1 MSDTS
6 VRKADGEVDAG
17 DIPLEVVSD
26 VEQTWQDSV
35 KDLLM
40 AYVVVPGKIL
50 LDDNRALVG
59 FGIVT
64 AYVLIAT
71 VGVWLLEPTTL
82 WDGNRLEQP
91 FQTLDHPLGTDPQG
105 RDLMTLMV
113 YGAPPI
119 LLMMISGG
127 LFVVT
132 VGTIVG
138 TVAGFAGGWTDT
150 VLSTITDIA
159 LTIPGLPL
167 IIVLAVTLNPEGPV
181 LLGILLGINGWG
193 GLARNIRSQVL
204 GIREEDYVE
213 AASSMGVSMGE
224 ILLKD
229 VLPNMMPYVLYN
241 FMSSMRGILFAS
253 VGLFYLNVLPY
264 SQENWGVLIDQAYS
278 NGALT
283 TSSMVHWIVWPI
295 LMVVVL
301 SVGLILVSQS
311 TDKLF
316 NPRVRARHQD

>member
-1 MSDTS
+1 MSDAS
-6 VRKADGEVDAG
+6 VDAE

-26 VEQTWQDSV
+26 VERTWQDTLRN
-35 KDLLM
+35 LLM
-40 AYVVVPGKIL
+40 AYVVIPGKIL

-59 FGIVT
+59 FGIVSV
-64 AYVLIAT
+64 YVLIGT
-71 VGVWLLEPTTL
+71 VGVWLLEPTTM
-82 WDGNRLEQP
+82 WAGDRLELP
-91 FQTLDHPLGTDPQG
+91 FQTLAHPLGTDPQG
-105 RDLMTLMV
+105 RDLMALMV
-113 YGAPPI
+113 HGTPPV
-119 LLMMISGG
+119 LLMMFSGS

-138 TVAGFAGGWTDT
+138 TVAEFAGGRIDS
-150 VLSTITDIA
+150 VLSTITDVA

-167 IIVLAVTLNPEGPV
+167 IIVLAVTLNPESPI
-181 LLGILLGINGWG
+181 LIGILLGINGWG
-193 GLARNIRSQVL
+193 GLARNLRSQVL

-213 AASSMGVSMGE
+213 AASAIGVSTGT

-241 FMSSMRGILFAS
+241 FMSSMRGVLFAS
-253 VGLFYLNVLPY
+253 VGLYYLGVLPY
-264 SQENWGVLIDQAYS
+264 SQENWGVLINQAYS

-283 TSSMVHWIVWPI
+283 TTSMIHWIIWPI

-301 SVGLILVSQS
+301 SVGLILLSQS